1 MFFWILK
8 KDLKLALSNK
18 LHIGIVAIYPI
29 IIIMVFGFTMR
40 NYMNNNF
47 GTFDNAKV
55 FYYYD
60 SATEN
65 MTEKFTDISEV
76 LNEKLGVEFE
86 EVTDYEKAC
95 SDVEKSKAYSVITIG
110 SDQFS
115 YFRSDFNETYGGDIV
130 RSLFIELAENE
141 DYSEVQI
148 QEVPLN
154 IKKVNADVYYTF
166 AGLAIA
172 ILFISVIM
180 ANSFGRDHSAGT
192 LDRIIMSKAGTSVIV
207 LSKFVCGFILGILQI
222 IIALGISTFIFKIK
236 WENNFGMILLVLI
249 VMQIFSLCFG
259 LMTGS
264 MIKNETT
271 AFELCCYFVMLANY
285 LGGSIT
291 PVYLLEKIPV
301 LKYII
306 KISPVYWT
314 NQSLANLYNGINDSK
329 TRNCIL
335 ILLGLSLVFI
345 TVTLIYMSS
354 TSRAVS
360 TKTHTITSSEKGD
373 IQN

>member
-1 MFFWILK
+1 MFFSILK
-8 KDLKLALSNK
+8 KDLKLAVSNQ

-29 IIIMVFGFTMR
+29 IIIMIFGFTMR
-40 NYMNNNF
+40 NYMNNTF

-60 SATEN
+60 NASEN
-65 MTEKFTDISEV
+65 MTEKFADISAV
-76 LNEKLGVEFE
+76 LAEKLDVEFE

-95 SDVEKSKAYSVITIG
+95 SDVEKSKAYSVITVG
-110 SDQFS
+110 ADKFD
-115 YFRSDFNETYGGDIV
+115 YFRSEFNEPYGGDIV

-141 DYSEVQI
+141 NPSGVYINEVS
-148 QEVPLN
+148 LD

-172 ILFISVIM
+172 ILFISAIM
-180 ANSFGRDHSAGT
+180 TNSFGRDHNAGT
-192 LDRIIMSKAGTSVIV
+192 LDRILMSKAGASVIIS
-207 LSKFVCGFILGILQI
+207 SKFVCGFILGVVQI
-222 IIALGISTFIFKIK
+222 AIALGLSTLIFKIK
-236 WENNFGMILLVLI
+236 WEHNFGMILLVFM
-249 VMQIFSLCFG
+249 VMLVFSLCFG
-259 LMTGS
+259 LMAGS

-271 AFELCCYFVMLANY
+271 SFELCCYFVMLSNY

-314 NQSLANLYNGINDSK
+314 NQSLTNLYNGINDSK

-335 ILLGLSLVFI
+335 VLVGLAVVFFA
-345 TVTLIYMSS
+345 VTLIYVSS
-354 TSRAVS
+354 TSRVVS
-360 TKTHTITSSEKGD
+360 AKTDKAIESGKGGA
-373 IQN
+373 